1 MAVGRDDA
9 WRLVAFVLV
18 LVGSIIFA
26 VASDEGKTGMWQVCS
41 RRRQLPPAAPAA
53 ARPSRLS
60 PSTFVHA
67 CQVFYW
73 YSAMLILTSAI
84 TSHPSSFFTGKSVG
98 KTVADQVRKA
108 VFKDAP
114 KEGEGAADRSKVGFW
129 TLMPSAFITW
139 IFAKS
144 INNAAVLGGYYG
156 VLGGFAYAAW
166 YTSFW
171 TAGIVGYVLRTRH
184 GYRSLTL
191 AVDTLY
197 GPTAGICLGLALL
210 YRLFNEVWSNTAV
223 VAGFYGSGPSDD
235 SDGDSQWWWAVVLS
249 TLVPL
254 TYVMMGGMRSSLF
267 SDVVQAAMAIVF
279 LFIILGVIGQKMDG
293 LSNLWSY
300 EPPLGANVT
309 YQPSPGG
316 GWLVGGETLLGAG
329 LVQGVFSYPF
339 MDPVLMD
346 RAFLSTPR
354 TMLYSFGWGGLI
366 AGTFIVLF
374 SAIGI
379 YGCVLEDAVKKGA
392 PTVVAASLGGASEVL
407 IMLVMMTSSLST
419 LDSTFTATGK
429 LFGLEFGGWFL
440 LPGDKRATR
449 GPLKPTDEANVSTSH
464 VAVARLCMV
473 VLGIVSTF
481 YLLADSTVLNA
492 TTVSGTMVMGLGP
505 PIYLALFWRY
515 ASTDASDDG
524 WRQSPLAFLFSFA
537 MGVVWGSL
545 FQDEKMSNRTHPIL
559 ADMALGDGSYAK
571 LFGVNVWGHLSCAGA
586 CAVGFAIDQWVLP
599 LLGVAALT
607 HPRTRRQPD
616 VEHHLTGE
624 SVPRGGGGGARVAK
638 GTTVDVSMTSA

>member
-1 MAVGRDDA
+1 MCQRTPLAATPHGVRC
-9 WRLVAFVLV
+9 RLTQPLH
-18 LVGSIIFA
+18 LVGS
-26 VASDEGKTGMWQVCS
+26 
-41 RRRQLPPAAPAA
+41 
-53 ARPSRLS
+53 
-60 PSTFVHA
+60 

-84 TSHPSSFFTGKSVG
+84 TSHPASFFTGKSVG

-114 KEGEGAADRSKVGFW
+114 KEDAGAIDRSKVGFW

-184 GYRSLTL
+184 GYRSMTL
-191 AVDTLY
+191 AVDALY

-235 SDGDSQWWWAVVLS
+235 SDGEAEWWWAVALS
-249 TLVPL
+249 TIVPL

-267 SDVVQAAMAIVF
+267 SDVVQAAMAVVF
-279 LFIILGVIGQKMDG
+279 LFIILGVIGEKMGG
-293 LSNLWSY
+293 LSNLWAY
-300 EPPLGANVT
+300 EPPLTNAT

-379 YGCVLEDAVKKGA
+379 YGCVLEDTVKEGA
-392 PTVVAASLGGASEVL
+392 PTVVASSLGGASEVL

-440 LPGDKRATR
+440 LPGDKRTTR
-449 GPLKPTDEANVSTSH
+449 GPLKPTDETNVGARH

-473 VLGIVSTF
+473 VLGVVSTF

-524 WRQSPLAFLFSFA
+524 WRQSPLAFLCSFA

-545 FQDEKMSNRTHPIL
+545 FQDEKMSNRTHSIL

-599 LLGVAALT
+599 RLGVAALT

-616 VEHHLTGE
+616 VEHYLTGE
-624 SVPRGGGGGARVAK
+624 SVPRGGVGAGGGRTTKEAELVQA
-638 GTTVDVSMTSA
+638 TTATVDVTMA